1 MSEFLGP
8 LELVGD
14 RWIVGD
20 PDRKRRSCLVLTAE
34 GMEHRK
40 DGAPEPRAVIPWG
53 RFMWVG
59 MNATTRAWMATRTAG
74 VLTLGGGQPDFGGRS
89 ACSVSAT
96 VRHPY
101 EDWSVNFTHH
111 ERPYTSSHLFL
122 VDQLFRQV
130 SDVNALHRLGDP
142 KWLGA
147 AVAELAPVRVRWAPT
162 AVRKV
167 REVVENLGT

>member
-1 MSEFLGP
+1 MSVFLGP

-14 RWIVGD
+14 RWVIGD
-20 PDRKRRSCLVLTAE
+20 PDRKRRSCLVLTTE
-34 GMEHRK
+34 GMAHHK
-40 DGAPEPRAVIPWG
+40 DGAPEPLAVIPWG

-59 MNATTRAWMATRTAG
+59 VNATTRAWMATRTAG
-74 VLTLGGGQPDFGGRS
+74 ALSLGGGPPDLGGG

-111 ERPYTSSHLFL
+111 ERPYTNSHAFL

-130 SDVNALHRLGDP
+130 SDVKALHRLGDP
-142 KWLGA
+142 QWLGA
-147 AVAELAPVRVRWAPT
+147 AVAKLAPVRVRWAPT
-162 AVRKV
+162 AVRNV
-167 REVVENLGT
+167 REVVESLDT